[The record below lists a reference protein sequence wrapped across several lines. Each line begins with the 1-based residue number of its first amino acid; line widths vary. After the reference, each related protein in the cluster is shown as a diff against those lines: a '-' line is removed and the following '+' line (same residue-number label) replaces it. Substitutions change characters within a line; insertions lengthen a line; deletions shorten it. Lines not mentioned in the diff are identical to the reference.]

1 MMKLACT
8 MFFCWLCVGCAT
20 KKYSAPPGVE
30 LAQFVMSVNIDR
42 VGTPGY
48 TTVKALSEQCK
59 KNEDGDVLG
68 NFMQLVNFEP
78 QEVQIRANKK
88 FVYEFD
94 YSAPSSQYLEGA
106 LCWVR
111 SGFIPESGKKYHAQ
125 FTFRKNS
132 CQTTLS
138 EMTSNE
144 SKIFVKTFK
153 PDCR

>member
-1 MMKLACT
+1 MKFVYAL
-8 MFFCWLCVGCAT
+8 FICWLCVGCAT
-20 KKYSAPPGVE
+20 KKYMVPSGAE
-30 LAQFVMSVNIDR
+30 TAQFVMSVNVDR
-42 VGTPGY
+42 VGTPGH

-68 NFMQLVNFEP
+68 NFMQLVNFEQ
-78 QEVQIRANKK
+78 QEVQIKANKA

-106 LCWVR
+106 MCWVR
-111 SGFIPESGKKYHAQ
+111 SGFIPESGKKYHAD

-138 EMTSNE
+138 EVTASG
-144 SKIFVKTFK
+144 SKISAKTFK
-153 PDCR
+153 PECR